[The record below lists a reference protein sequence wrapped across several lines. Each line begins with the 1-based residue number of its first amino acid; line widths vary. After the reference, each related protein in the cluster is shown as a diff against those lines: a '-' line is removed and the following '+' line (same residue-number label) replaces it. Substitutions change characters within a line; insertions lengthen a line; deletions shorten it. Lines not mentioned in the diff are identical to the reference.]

1 MVELL
6 GEDKKVR
13 NERIRL
19 LLFFIY
25 PFAAFILALNS
36 LKSKFSF
43 IIIFLFFVLFGLTF
57 IAQNKSADSYH
68 YVEDF
73 NSYKKVSTS
82 QYINDLKAFFT
93 FQSNIKDIYT
103 ISSYYLVSRITA
115 NYHILMALWAIV
127 FSFFFLKAFRFFVDR
142 PEFKKSLVVSL
153 LAFLFIYS
161 NNIFNINGVRF
172 YTAAW
177 IAVYAI
183 FEIVVNK
190 NYKFVFLALITPL
203 IHISYVSLVGVLL
216 IYVLTIKYDKFWAIL
231 FFISFFMSEISI
243 VLIQNT
249 NQFLPLALQNMVWD
263 YTEGSNLLKRMDSFN
278 TLPLY
283 AKILTSLPRYYINFL
298 MFVLIFNSKYIKS
311 LPEARY
317 VYVFLLIWLSFT
329 NFAIAIP
336 SFGARFITI
345 AIPLITYI
353 CLLCYSKIS
362 SLPKLIYLIPFV
374 FSYQILYWFRDII
387 TVTDPFLII
396 SLFPHLLIKNLLSI

>member
-1 MVELL
+1 MIELL

-19 LLFFIY
+19 LLFFIS

-43 IIIFLFFVLFGLTF
+43 TIIFLFFVLFGLTF
-57 IAQNKSADSYH
+57 IAQNKSADSYR
-68 YVEDF
+68 YIEDF
-73 NSYKKVSTS
+73 NSYKHVSTS

-93 FQSNIKDIYT
+93 FESDIKDIYT

-115 NYHILMALWAIV
+115 NYHILMSLWAIV

-190 NYKFVFLALITPL
+190 NYKFILLALITPL
-203 IHISYVSLVGVLL
+203 IHLSYITFVGVLL
-216 IYVLTIKYDKFWAIL
+216 TYILTIKYDKFWAII
-231 FFISFFMSEISI
+231 FFISFFVSEISI

-249 NQFLPLALQNMVWD
+249 NQFLPPILQNMIWNYMD
-263 YTEGSNLLKRMDSFN
+263 ESNLNERLSSVEN
-278 TLPLY
+278 LPLY
-283 AKILTSLPRYYINFL
+283 AKILNSLPHYFINAL
-298 MFVLIFNSKYIKS
+298 MFLFVFKAKYIKS
-311 LPEARY
+311 FPETRN
-317 VYVFLLIWLSFT
+317 VFIFLLIWLSFT
-329 NFAIAIP
+329 NFTMAIP
-336 SFGARFITI
+336 SFGGRFIQLS
-345 AIPLITYI
+345 IPLLMYL
-353 CLLCYSKIS
+353 CLVLYSRIPLLRKI
-362 SLPKLIYLIPFV
+362 IYLIPIV
-374 FSYQILYWFRDII
+374 FSYSILYWVRNMI
-387 TVTDPFLII
+387 TVTDPFLLI
-396 SLFPHLLIKNLLSI
+396 SIFPHILFKNL